1 MTEPTTDTFATPGDP
16 GPPGPPSADR
26 LRTWLAARVAYYL
39 ERAVDEIDHE
49 APLTSYGLDSVYAF
63 SICGDIEDAF
73 HLAVDPT
80 LVWDHDSVAA
90 LAAHLAGVAAA
101 ATDSATDLGTNSH

>member
-1 MTEPTTDTFATPGDP
+1 MTEPTTDTVPPGDA
-16 GPPGPPSADR
+16 GAAGPPSADR

-39 ERAVDEIDHE
+39 ERGPEEIDHD

-63 SICGDIEDAF
+63 SICGDIEDTF
-73 HLAVDPT
+73 LLVVDPT

-90 LAAHLAGVAAA
+90 LAAHLAEAARDTGA
-101 ATDSATDLGTNSH
+101 AGPHSDSHSH

>member
-1 MTEPTTDTFATPGDP
+1 MTEPTIDTVPPGDAGAP
-16 GPPGPPSADR
+16 GAPSADR
-26 LRTWLAARVAYYL
+26 LRAWLAGRVAYYL
-39 ERAVDEIDHE
+39 EREPAEIDDD

-73 HLAVDPT
+73 GLLVDPT

-90 LAAHLAGVAAA
+90 LAAHLAGAARDTGA
-101 ATDSATDLGTNSH
+101 AVPHPRSHSH